1 MTPGEVE
8 VDYLDTSYL
17 LKLYAQEY
25 GSAEVTAWRT
35 GRRGFVCSRHG
46 KLELVSGL
54 KGHQREGGID
64 ASGVRQSLAQ
74 LAKDEASRLIVWLPV
89 ENALFEDARARLTAL
104 QPSVF
109 IRAADALHL
118 ACPARIGLTAIY
130 SHDRHR
136 LAAAPHFGLHGMDIL
151 SS

>member
-1 MTPGEVE
+1 MH
-8 VDYLDTSYL
+8 YLDTSYL
-17 LKLYAQEY
+17 LKLYAQEN

-54 KGHQREGGID
+54 KRHQREGRID
-64 ASGVRQSLAQ
+64 TVGLGQSLAQ
-74 LAKDEASRLIVWLPV
+74 LAADETRRLIIWLPL
-89 ENALFEDARARLTAL
+89 ENNLFDDACARLAAL

-118 ACPARIGLTAIY
+118 VCAAKAGLKAIY
-130 SHDRHR
+130 SHDRHL
-136 LAAAPHFGLHGMDIL
+136 LAAAPHFGLEGIDIL
-151 SS
+151 SSR